1 MSKIEDFL
9 TAKQEQA
16 IVNAIKTAEKNTSGE
31 IRVHIENQSEKPPI
45 ERAQE
50 VFYQLEMDQTHLK
63 NGILFYLAVS
73 SKQFAIIGDE
83 GIHEK
88 VSNNF
93 WEKVKNKV
101 LDHFSVKRY
110 DEGLIQGI
118 LEVGKQLKTYFP
130 HQADDVNELSDEIS
144 KGE

>member
-31 IRVHIENQSEKPPI
+31 IRVHIENQSEKPPV

-101 LDHFSVKRY
+101 LEHFSVKRY